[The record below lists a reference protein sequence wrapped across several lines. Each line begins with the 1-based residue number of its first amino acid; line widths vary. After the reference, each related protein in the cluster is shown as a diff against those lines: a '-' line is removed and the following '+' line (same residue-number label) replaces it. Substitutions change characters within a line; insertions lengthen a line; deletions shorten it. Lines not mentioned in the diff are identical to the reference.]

1 MSDALLLLPL
11 DAPWTLRGGGA
22 ELAGQGLMAGLR
34 KLWRRTLDGAID
46 DRGDA
51 QFPAPMLELSG
62 LVGPGRLV
70 AVAVLP
76 QGNSTLLRLRAF
88 VRGAR
93 GPLVLEQLAAS
104 HLRLLQASPRWSSS
118 DPELDPAAESL
129 TPLTLASLLDEPE
142 ALMRALKPGH

>member
-1 MSDALLLLPL
+1 MPRAGPLEPRALTWKLCGATPAQQGEGLLP
-11 DAPWTLRGGGA
+11 
-22 ELAGQGLMAGLR
+22 GLR
-34 KLWRRTLDGAID
+34 KLWRQTLEGAID

-51 QFPAPMLELSG
+51 RIPAPVLELREADG
-62 LVGPGRLV
+62 TVREV

-76 QGNSTLLRLRAF
+76 QGNSTLLRLRGF

-93 GPLVLEQLAAS
+93 GPLVLEQLAAA
-104 HLRLLQASPRWSSS
+104 HLRLLEQSAPFLAAA
-118 DPELDPAAESL
+118 PERDPAVESL